1 MAERI
6 SFGDTLIL
14 KGEKLLIDNGASDGV
29 IKSKNGTLKID
40 GNLTVSGTTTTVNS
54 ETVTIADNIIVLN
67 SNETGSP
74 SENGGIEIERGTSSN
89 KSLTWNE
96 TDDKWTVGAETF
108 VATTFEGNL
117 TGDVTGNVTGT
128 VSSIANHTTSDLTE
142 GTNKYFTDAR
152 IDTHLNVSG
161 ATANQVLKWT
171 GTDFAWVTSSSG
183 FDGAFSSLTGKPT
196 TLAGYGITDG
206 GGSVTPS
213 STDTF
218 TNKSGAISQ
227 WTNDANYLTSV
238 PAQTFASLT
247 SKPTTLAGYGIT
259 DGGGSSYSDTDVAS
273 YLNGN
278 LDTHILPASND
289 AYDIGSA
296 SYKIRDLYLGDNSL
310 HIGDNTLRTSGT
322 NLLLNNK
329 DIMDYSNVKNKP
341 SHLEHE
347 FTAGTNISITPTTT
361 GSLTTS
367 TQTVYEDGQLY
378 PPVINITPPAGAISA
393 TLSQENNYGG
403 TFTLDFA
410 NRTITMDPGATSGVG
425 VGTNSGYAGYDIANT
440 AGMQF
445 KMKIDGSASYTI
457 TIANDGSNPPTMNSL
472 FNQVTSTVSELSDS
486 TNSSPSSLNFQVRNS
501 DSNDPNFTNIHYSI
515 EVEDITPGVLVKLG
529 FLSSGTSKLATSLY
543 YRPTMADAYKL
554 AINYVVEETVE
565 TTTNVLSVPAI
576 GIANL
581 VEDTTPQLGGN
592 LDLQTFDINSSATD
606 FEINLGAGSNLTSIG
621 IGGIN
626 ETGLTGG
633 GIGIQSSTNSG
644 SDIVLL
650 GDLDFTSGLT
660 TGEFIGTMAFD
671 NATGVSCLLGLSG
684 FTENGSTYISTDIL
698 SDIPVIVG
706 SNIGTSNEVY
716 YALGTNTSKSIHM
729 LDSSGNT
736 IYAFPDADGTASQV
750 LTTDGSGDLSWSTPT
765 ITLSTL
771 KSVVAASSDFAD
783 FQSRIAAL

>member
-117 TGDVTGNVTGT
+117 TGDVTGT

-183 FDGAFSSLTGKPT
+183 FDGAFGSLTGKPT

-206 GGSVTPS
+206 GSVTAS

-227 WTNDANYLTSV
+227 WTNDSNYLTSV

-472 FNQVTSTVSELSDS
+472 FNQVTSTVSELADS

-501 DSNDPNFTNIHYSI
+501 DPNDAGFTNIHYSI

-529 FLSSGTSKLATSLY
+529 FLSSGTSKLATALY
-543 YRPTMADAYKL
+543 YRPTAADAHKL

-565 TTTNVLSVPAI
+565 TTTNVI
-576 GIANL
+576 
-581 VEDTTPQLGGN
+581 
-592 LDLQTFDINSSATD
+592 SATD
-606 FEINLGAGSNLTSIG
+606 TNTDTTYTAGANISISGSNVISATDTNTDTTYTAG
-621 IGGIN
+621 
-626 ETGLTGG
+626 TGLSLVGTEFSLSAAHFDGNY
-633 GIGIQSSTNSG
+633 NSL
-644 SDIVLL
+644 SNKPNLTTPTFDSIT
-650 GDLDFTSGLT
+650 TSGLT
-660 TGEFIGTMAFD
+660 VTGTGSITLASGNDLSLTATDRVKVTGNTPFKLATMTTTER
-671 NATGVSCLLGLSG
+671 NALSLP
-684 FTENGSTYISTDIL
+684 ENGDMIYNTDTNKFQGYAN
-698 SDIPVIVG
+698 G
-706 SNIGTSNEVY
+706 SW
-716 YALGTNTSKSIHM
+716 
-729 LDSSGNT
+729 
-736 IYAFPDADGTASQV
+736 AD
-750 LTTDGSGDLSWSTPT
+750 LH
-765 ITLSTL
+765 
-771 KSVVAASSDFAD
+771 
-783 FQSRIAAL
+783 